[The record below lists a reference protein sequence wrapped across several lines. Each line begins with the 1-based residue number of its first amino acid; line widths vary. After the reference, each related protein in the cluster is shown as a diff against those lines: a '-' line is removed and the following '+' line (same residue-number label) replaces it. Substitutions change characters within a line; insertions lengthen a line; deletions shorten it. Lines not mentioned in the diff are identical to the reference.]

1 MNIERI
7 KLGAYSGVAGGII
20 FGMMMG
26 MMGMLPMVGM
36 MAGSSSAAVGFLVH
50 MGISTVIGAGF
61 GVLLGATAHRMKPA
75 LGAGMAYGF
84 AWWLLGPLT
93 LMPLFMGMGLG
104 ANWSTGAMAQAMPS
118 LMGHVLFGAVV
129 GFTYHRLLLG
139 SRRQLA
145 IRAA

>member
-1 MNIERI
+1 MVQ
-7 KLGAYSGVAGGII
+7 KII
-20 FGMMMG
+20 FGAIAGLAGGLVFGFMMG

-50 MGISTVIGAGF
+50 MGISTVIGASF

-129 GFTYHRLLLG
+129 GFAYNRLLLG
-139 SRRQLA
+139 SRRHLA
-145 IRAA
+145 IRVG